1 MPESMP
7 EFELRLIRCFASV
20 FPALSDDD
28 IRTLDGSESGSWDS
42 LSTVTLGAVIQEEFG
57 IEIDPV
63 QLPEMNSFEA
73 FRAYL
78 AEVLN

>member
-1 MPESMP
+1 MS
-7 EFELRLIRCFASV
+7 EFEDRLVRCFGLV
-20 FPALSDDD
+20 FPGLSNEDVVV
-28 IRTLDGSESGSWDS
+28 LDAESSGAWDS

-63 QLPEMNSFEA
+63 QLSEMTSYEA

-78 AEVLN
+78 ADAN